1 MEVIRIRN
9 RIQNNSIARYDAS
22 FPRRRE
28 SSGKLTLDNDISN
41 YITAFKMVLDVLP
54 LRPD

>member
-1 MEVIRIRN
+1 MQIN
-9 RIQNNSIARYDAS
+9 LFGKYHAS

-41 YITAFKMVLDVLP
+41 HIIVLKMVLDVLP
-54 LRPD
+54 LRPV